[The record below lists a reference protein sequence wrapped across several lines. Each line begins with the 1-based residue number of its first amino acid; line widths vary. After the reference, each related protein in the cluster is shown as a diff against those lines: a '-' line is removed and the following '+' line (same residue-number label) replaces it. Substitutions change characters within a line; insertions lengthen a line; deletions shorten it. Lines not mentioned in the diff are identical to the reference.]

1 MSGWTVVM
9 LPEAA
14 AEIAA
19 LPTSLRTRFQRI
31 VDLVETLGLPR
42 LREPYV
48 KHLEGKLWEMR
59 MIGQDGHA
67 RAVYVAAN
75 GRRAVVL
82 HVFVKKEQRT
92 PRNALDTARRRAARA
107 GLAS

>member
-1 MSGWTVVM
+1 MIGWTVVL

-14 AEIAA
+14 AEMAA
-19 LPTSLRTRFQRI
+19 LSPDLRARFQRI
-31 VDLVETLGLPR
+31 VGLVEALGLPR

-59 MIGQDGHA
+59 MIGADGHA
-67 RAVYVAAN
+67 RAVYVAAE

-82 HVFVKKEQRT
+82 HVFVKKVQKT
-92 PRNALDTARRRAARA
+92 PRSALDMARRRAARA